1 MSIRCRSSVI
11 GLIVASTV
19 VATAKDSVSIQV
31 SPSVSFAPADL
42 RIRTSVE
49 PDADNRAIAVVV
61 DSETF
66 YRSSA
71 IQLDGDRSPKTTTLT
86 FHSVPSGEY
95 NITAAVIGTD
105 GKPKAL
111 AHTQVQVVGSH

>member
-1 MSIRCRSSVI
+1 MSIRFRGSVI

-19 VATAKDSVSIQV
+19 VATAKESVSVQV

-49 PDADNRAIAVVV
+49 PDADNRAITIVA
-61 DSETF
+61 DSESF

-71 IQLDGDRSPKTTTLT
+71 IQLDGVRSPKTTMLT
-86 FHSVPSGEY
+86 FHSLPPGEY
-95 NITAAVIGTD
+95 NITAAIIGTD

-111 AHTQVQVVGSH
+111 AHARVEVIASH